1 MNKPR
6 LALLPL
12 LVASLAL
19 AACSPSADTA
29 RTTTAPSAPA
39 EAATGRAIDI
49 TANDTMKF
57 SLTEIRA
64 KPGETLTVTL
74 RNIGTMPKFSM
85 GHNWVLLK
93 ADTDLIAFTNAA
105 ATAAA
110 TDYLPAA
117 YKSSILAATRLLGPK
132 EQDTITFTAPK
143 QPGSYPFL
151 CSFPGHMQV
160 GMKGSLIV
168 E

>member
-93 ADTDLIAFTNAA
+93 TDTDLIAFTNAA

-117 YKSSILAATRLLGPK
+117 YK
-132 EQDTITFTAPK
+132 
-143 QPGSYPFL
+143 
-151 CSFPGHMQV
+151 
-160 GMKGSLIV
+160 
-168 E
+168 